1 MSKGFL
7 KNENKEAVYIVN
19 MFNLQIRN
27 MTTNLVSQVQ
37 RIQSMPPLQALL
49 PADQLVLIQTLMNN

>member
-7 KNENKEAVYIVN
+7 KNENKEVVYIVN
-19 MFNLQIRN
+19 VLNLQIRN
-27 MTTNLVSQVQ
+27 MTTNLVSRVQ
-37 RIQSMPPLQALL
+37 CIQSMPPLQALL